1 VPDELVFPDTP
12 VSSNNKKNKETSAM
26 VSPPSYPIIRPLI
39 QVSCYI
45 VSVTVCKSL
54 IALINKC
61 FSYHWE
67 FQVSAV
73 DKEQNMHCH
82 TLLEV
87 YTIIFT
93 ALQF

>member
-1 VPDELVFPDTP
+1 
-12 VSSNNKKNKETSAM
+12 M
-26 VSPPSYPIIRPLI
+26 VSPIVRPLI

-45 VSVTVCKSL
+45 VSVIVCEYL

-67 FQVSAV
+67 FQVSTV

-87 YTIIFT
+87 YTIILT
-93 ALQF
+93 EL